1 MERQRKREYLKLE
14 ALECV
19 RSAARS
25 NDESSKAEL
34 LKTGVEKYRQ
44 YLDFPENKDDDD
56 AWAGMGGAYRR
67 LNDIDKAI
75 ESYQSAYNLNG
86 SSTYALVNLATLL
99 AARQRP
105 GDKELLAHY
114 SAKAQQLFQQII
126 DKGKADYW
134 NLFDVATLQMID
146 GRVEESQ
153 ASFKY
158 AAERT
163 PKDKVESFRSV
174 LSNLQFLKTHQPAM
188 PGLLAAIKVVEG
200 YLVKPNE

>member
-25 NDESSKAEL
+25 DDESSKTEL
-34 LKTGVEKYRQ
+34 LEEGIKKYQQ
-44 YLDFPENKDDDD
+44 YLDLPENKDDDD

-67 LNDIDKAI
+67 LDDVDKAI
-75 ESYQSAYNLNG
+75 ESYQSAYNING
-86 SSTYALVNLATLL
+86 KSTYALVNLATLL
-99 AARQRP
+99 AARHQQ
-105 GDKELLAHY
+105 GDMELMADY
-114 SAKAQQLFQQII
+114 SAKAQELFRQKL
-126 DKGKADYW
+126 DEADYW
-134 NLFDVATLQMID
+134 TWFDVATLQLID
-146 GRVEESQ
+146 GRIEESQ
-153 ASFKY
+153 TSFKY

-163 PKDKVESFRSV
+163 PKDKIENFRSV
-174 LSNLQFLKTHQPAM
+174 LSNLQFLKAHQPAM